1 MVLNSIKMLY
11 ESLTFIDIYRFID
24 VSFFGLL
31 HTLLLHVYTTAVIV
45 RQPRLKIARH
55 LVGYTQS
62 GN

>member
-1 MVLNSIKMLY
+1 MVLNSIEMLY

-24 VSFFGLL
+24 VYFFGLL

-55 LVGYTQS
+55 LVG
-62 GN
+62 